1 VGDGWM
7 HLSAW
12 VDQIQTM
19 IVAILIAIVDTI
31 VASTITVHYSLYH
44 YIIIWHYS
52 ALTLSYILTISIK
65 TYKNMKG
72 HDRGPLQLKTL
83 PLDDDF
89 ATMVGSQSPRMG

>member
-1 VGDGWM
+1 M
-7 HLSAW
+7 YLSAW

-31 VASTITVHYSLYH
+31 VASTITVYYSRLYH
-44 YIIIWHYS
+44 YMIWHYS
-52 ALTLSYILTISIK
+52 TLSYILTISIN

-83 PLDDDF
+83 PLDDDV
-89 ATMVGSQSPRMG
+89 ATMVEVDMGHNPQEWVDGP